1 MIPRTVPVLA
11 LAALLALGGFAAAA
25 DGGDD
30 QASPDGPSGAGR
42 NGTAPPHAPDCSRAK
57 NPEACKAAYCHDHPD
72 DSRCVAAARANA
84 SKEDRP
90 LREGGKVDRL
100 EHIEFST
107 AGAMHQLSAFKVDGR
122 LTLDRLG
129 LDTGSGR
136 LATERKGDLVVM
148 GDADTRLRLHD
159 NPVGLIEFKGED
171 GSVRLGFPAGVQI
184 ATGGHGNAAR
194 IHYPDG
200 RDGLL
205 VADAAAW
212 SGRNVTLTGFFSF
225 HVARSDPFEG
235 EGPGSGEL
243 RSKLRTAVEDR
254 HLGAEV
260 ALERHPTNASR
271 AVQVLAYDDLAVQV
285 RLPGTGSANAPIAV
299 QLSANLTE
307 GRTVVLHIDPS
318 LLGNATADRLDLHYY
333 DDHADGSRTEA
344 VFARAG
350 SLADVLDPTD
360 DGGRPEYWVVADAD
374 GLQILVSVPHWS
386 THTVTLAGL
395 GALLQPSVL
404 AGALAGAA
412 GIAVAAV
419 ALFWPRRSAP

>member
-1 MIPRTVPVLA
+1 MMPRTVPALA
-11 LAALLALGGFAAAA
+11 LAAFLALGGFAAAA

-30 QASPDGPSGAGR
+30 PASPDGSSGAGP
-42 NGTAPPHAPDCSRAK
+42 NGTAPPDCARAK
-57 NPEACKAAYCHDHPD
+57 DPEACKAAYCREHAD
-72 DSRCVAAARANA
+72 DARCAAAARDTS
-84 SKEDRP
+84 SKPGRP
-90 LREGGKVDRL
+90 DPRAGKVDRL

-107 AGAMHQLSAFKVDGR
+107 DSPRQLSGFKVDGR
-122 LTLDRLG
+122 VTLDRLV
-129 LDTGSGR
+129 LDPGSDGR
-136 LATERKGDLVVM
+136 LATERRGDALVV

-159 NPVGLIEFKGED
+159 NPVGLVEFKGAD
-171 GSVRLGFPAGVQI
+171 GGVLLGFPAGVQV
-184 ATGGHGNAAR
+184 ATGERGHAAR

-243 RSKLRTAVEDR
+243 RSKLRAAVESR

-260 ALERHPTNASR
+260 ALERHPANASR

-285 RLPGTGSANAPIAV
+285 RLPDTAAADAPIAV

-307 GRTVVLHIDPS
+307 GRTVVLHVDPA

-374 GLQILVSVPHWS
+374 GLQVLVSVPHWS
-386 THTVTLAGL
+386 THTVTLSGL